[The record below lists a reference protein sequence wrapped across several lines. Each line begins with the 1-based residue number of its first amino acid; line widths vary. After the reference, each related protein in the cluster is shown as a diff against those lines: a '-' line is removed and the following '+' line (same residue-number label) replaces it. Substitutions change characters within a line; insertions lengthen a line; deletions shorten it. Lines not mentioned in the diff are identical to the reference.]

1 MIPAFA
7 VFAPSLHAISWK
19 FLPAYALGLC
29 PSHDFPIPCESHFKT
44 GFFIAEKVVDAL
56 RLINRSKKRDGIAL
70 KYPDFRAMRLKLM
83 IQISERLSNKVP
95 VPPPVVRIF

>member
-1 MIPAFA
+1 M
-7 VFAPSLHAISWK
+7 
-19 FLPAYALGLC
+19 
-29 PSHDFPIPCESHFKT
+29 
-44 GFFIAEKVVDAL
+44 DAL

-95 VPPPVVRIF
+95 VPPPVVRVF